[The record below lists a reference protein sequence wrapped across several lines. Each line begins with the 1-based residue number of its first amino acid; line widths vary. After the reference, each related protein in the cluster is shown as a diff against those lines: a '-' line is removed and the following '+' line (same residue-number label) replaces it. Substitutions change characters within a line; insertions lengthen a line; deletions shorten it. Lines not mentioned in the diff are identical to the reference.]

1 MYFSTLR
8 CICIPPPPSKK
19 IVLTEKKV
27 RRTKKQ
33 FLENENNIKK
43 KRKQTKA
50 YVTPANFS
58 SNFSRTFV
66 ATQQTLPYLCRYRCE
81 NEKSVPL

>member
-1 MYFSTLR
+1 MTLLILLVRGISFHVFFYVALYMYST
-8 CICIPPPPSKK
+8 PPLKKK

-43 KRKQTKA
+43 KA
-50 YVTPANFS
+50 EAN
-58 SNFSRTFV
+58 
-66 ATQQTLPYLCRYRCE
+66 
-81 NEKSVPL
+81 